1 MKKYFILALAA
12 VFLASFSSKLSA
24 SEDILF
30 INLQYIVGQ
39 SKAGSSLREQSEEL
53 NSEIIKLRDEITTSL
68 QEKGKKLEDERTLLS
83 PEVFQERADELRKE
97 AEEKQNELNVRL
109 QKIQQAIQ
117 RASSIPNLQLVGTA
131 KNKSSICSFVVVGV
145 HPNDLGTLLD
155 QQGVAIRSGH
165 HCAMPLMSRLK
176 VPGTARASFAF
187 YNSLEDVDRVFDAI
201 EKALFILSA

>member
-1 MKKYFILALAA
+1 MKKYFVIILMAILLTGYSEKVEAA
-12 VFLASFSSKLSA
+12 
-24 SEDILF
+24 EDILF

-53 NSEIIKLRDEITTSL
+53 NSEIINLRDEITKSL

-117 RASSIPNLQLVGTA
+117 RASNSIDSVISPILTEIVNEKGA
-131 KNKSSICSFVVVGV
+131 KM
-145 HPNDLGTLLD
+145 LLERQTLLFADPKLDVSAEVIKKLNRRLPKIDVIVD
-155 QQGVAIRSGH
+155 Q
-165 HCAMPLMSRLK
+165 
-176 VPGTARASFAF
+176 
-187 YNSLEDVDRVFDAI
+187 D
-201 EKALFILSA
+201 

>member
-1 MKKYFILALAA
+1 MLKTLNYCEGEIMKNYFVIVLIAILLTGYSEKVEAA
-12 VFLASFSSKLSA
+12 
-24 SEDILF
+24 EDILF

-53 NSEIIKLRDEITTSL
+53 NSEIINLRDEITKSL

-117 RASSIPNLQLVGTA
+117 RASNSIDSVISPILTEIVNEKGA
-131 KNKSSICSFVVVGV
+131 KM
-145 HPNDLGTLLD
+145 LLERQTLLFADPKLDVSAEVIKKLNRRLPKIDVTVD
-155 QQGVAIRSGH
+155 Q
-165 HCAMPLMSRLK
+165 
-176 VPGTARASFAF
+176 
-187 YNSLEDVDRVFDAI
+187 D
-201 EKALFILSA
+201 